1 MPLYLIELQ
10 SEGACSDKPWHGVY
24 MIDHPNYEQAL
35 ELVMKDAG
43 TVVPHEFVKSQAVPE
58 GKPLLF
64 YFDHEPYL

>member
-1 MPLYLIELQ
+1 
-10 SEGACSDKPWHGVY
+10 